1 MSPRPLCILTTL
13 QQAEEDDPMGDA
25 DDEAADDEEP
35 EPATRAAFNAL
46 RASYKNTAGFVLDLF
61 QDKKYLQ
68 DKLKLIVYDLE
79 DLHAEYSHGLKM
91 HRAGQESMMRF
102 VAERSAGSTWM
113 TTVNKMLTRLVS
125 GSFTEIVD
133 LHPGPSLHAQ
143 ELSSDDL
150 RLVRDHVL
158 VKHHADFLL
167 DLCSN
172 RIWSQSFFGL
182 CWPYMLSQAYLED
195 EQGRRRARALW
206 KLTTETLLSLEDFCA
221 ANPLAT
227 DAHVLLKDFG
237 TNEWQLSRECMVL
250 MHRHDYSPDHPE
262 IKELAWQ
269 AFAGPFSTKDL
280 LESAFN
286 HIKDSGERQSR
297 SNRMSPY
304 TRWSYLAVNPYARDS
319 GVKQSQ
325 PDKHDFAQLSTRPT
339 LVARTFACKPFT
351 ASATKL
357 PPDAPSRQAIEQQ
370 WRPAG
375 YLANRQSAAAVAFA
389 IHARANFGQA
399 QHAWA
404 GRT

>member
-1 MSPRPLCILTTL
+1 
-13 QQAEEDDPMGDA
+13 MGDT

-61 QDKKYLQ
+61 QDKKHLQ

-91 HRAGQESMMRF
+91 HRAGQRSMMRF

-113 TTVNKMLTRLVS
+113 TTVNTMLTRLVS

-133 LHPGPSLHAQ
+133 LHPGPSRHAP
-143 ELSSDDL
+143 ELSSDDP
-150 RLVRDHVL
+150 RLARDHVL

-195 EQGRRRARALW
+195 AAGLRRARALW
-206 KLTTETLLSLEDFCA
+206 RLATETVLSLEDFCA
-221 ANPLAT
+221 ADPLAT
-227 DAHVLLKDFG
+227 HAHVLLKDIG

-250 MHRHDYSPDHPE
+250 MHKHDCDPDHPE
-262 IKELAWQ
+262 IKDLAWQ

-297 SNRMSPY
+297 STRMSPY

-319 GVKQSQ
+319 GVKQCEPS
-325 PDKHDFAQLSTRPT
+325 KHNFAQLSTRPMLLQHT
-339 LVARTFACKPFT
+339 LADKPFT

-375 YLANRQSAAAVAFA
+375 YLANRQSAAAVAYA

-404 GRT
+404 GRA